1 MILIC
6 SECGQAV
13 DVNVFGYGEINPVC
27 EYCGG
32 YLNVPNTQSEQT
44 QEVEGEVA

>member
-1 MILIC
+1 MLVIC
-6 SECGQAV
+6 EECDNIIYV
-13 DVNVFGYGEINPVC
+13 DVFGYGEINPVC

-44 QEVEGEVA
+44 QEGEGEVA